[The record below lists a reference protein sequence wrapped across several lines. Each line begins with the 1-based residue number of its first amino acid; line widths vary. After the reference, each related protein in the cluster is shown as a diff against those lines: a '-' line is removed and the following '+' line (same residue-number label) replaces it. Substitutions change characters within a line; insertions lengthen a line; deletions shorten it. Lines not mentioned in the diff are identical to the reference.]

1 MRRASKVDVTHA
13 AIRETFRDLGW
24 QVIDTSGLGNFV
36 DMVILSPN
44 GNHVALVE
52 AKTPRK
58 QGGKDRLTDS
68 QDKLQKAGW
77 PLVVLRSAEEA
88 VAYAIARHPSS
99 SETG

>member
-1 MRRASKVDVTHA
+1 MRRASKTDTTHA
-13 AIRETFRDLGW
+13 EIRETFRQLGW

-36 DMVILSPN
+36 DLVVLSPR
-44 GNHVALVE
+44 GHLAMVE